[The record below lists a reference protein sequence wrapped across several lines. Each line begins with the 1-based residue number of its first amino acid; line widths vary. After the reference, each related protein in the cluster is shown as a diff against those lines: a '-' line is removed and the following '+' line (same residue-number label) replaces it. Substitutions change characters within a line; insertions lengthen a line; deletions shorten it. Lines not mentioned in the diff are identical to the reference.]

1 VKDVPYNNEY
11 INIKQRTVE
20 LLQRIPEGGNFKD
33 LPPEYSVKGLMSNIY
48 KRLDRTK
55 PSPTIIA
62 NGGGGTWGYH
72 YDEPRPL
79 TNRER
84 ARLQTFPD
92 DFVFKGTVSEVRKQI
107 GNAVPP
113 LGIMPVAFQLKSY
126 LIKGYDKFFDGYYSN
141 YLKVI
146 NRR

>member
-1 VKDVPYNNEY
+1 
-11 INIKQRTVE
+11 
-20 LLQRIPEGGNFKD
+20 
-33 LPPEYSVKGLMSNIY
+33 MSNIY
-48 KRLDRTK
+48 RKLDRTK

-72 YDEPRPL
+72 YEEPRPL

-92 DFVFKGTVSEVRKQI
+92 TFVFKGPIGEVRKQI

-113 LGIMPVAFQLKSY
+113 LGIIPVAFQIKKY
-126 LIKGYDKFFDGYYSN
+126 LIENYDISTDPYYKN
-141 YLKVI
+141 YLKII
-146 NRR
+146 NRIPKK